1 MSNKAQEILEFIN
14 FTLKNDGYSP
24 SVREICEAVNLKST
38 STVQYHLNKLE
49 KKGVI
54 NKSDGKSRS
63 LHLNNSISEFR
74 SVPIVGEIAAGLPLS
89 AEENQIGELPYPES
103 NFNDSLIALKV
114 NGDSMP
120 YPESNFNDSLIA
132 LKVNGDSMIDAGIHD
147 GDLVVVD
154 KSKEPLDGDIG
165 AFLVYNTEATVKYID
180 TIRNKQ
186 YLIPANKNYENI
198 EITENISIVGKVV
211 SLFRDM

>member
-1 MSNKAQEILEFIN
+1 MSNKENEILEFIN
-14 FTLKNDGYSP
+14 YTLKNDGYSP

-38 STVQYHLNKLE
+38 STVQYHLKKLE

-54 NKSDGKSRS
+54 NKSEGKSRS
-63 LHLNNSISEFR
+63 LHLNDIASEFR
-74 SVPIVGEIAAGLPLS
+74 SVPILGEIAAGLPLT
-89 AEENQIGELPYPES
+89 AEENQVGEL
-103 NFNDSLIALKV
+103 
-114 NGDSMP
+114 P

-154 KSKEPLDGDIG
+154 KSKKPDNGDIG
-165 AFLVYNTEATVKYID
+165 AFLILETEATVKYLD

-186 YLIPANKNYENI
+186 YLIPANKSFQNI
-198 EITENISIVGKVV
+198 EVTENISAVGKVV

>member
-1 MSNKAQEILEFIN
+1 MSNKENEILEFIN
-14 FTLKNDGYSP
+14 YTLKNDGYSP
-24 SVREICEAVNLKST
+24 SVREIGEAVNLKST
-38 STVQYHLNKLE
+38 STVQYHLKKLE

-54 NKSDGKSRS
+54 NKSEGKSRS
-63 LHLNNSISEFR
+63 LHLNEIASEFR
-74 SVPIVGEIAAGLPLS
+74 SVPILGEIAAGLPLT
-89 AEENQIGELPYPES
+89 AEENQVGEL
-103 NFNDSLIALKV
+103 
-114 NGDSMP
+114 P

-154 KSKEPLDGDIG
+154 KSKKPNNGDIG
-165 AFLVYNTEATVKYID
+165 AFLILETEATVKYLD

-186 YLIPANKNYENI
+186 YLIPANKSFENI
-198 EITENISIVGKVV
+198 EVTENISAVGKVV

>member
-24 SVREICEAVNLKST
+24 SVREIYEAVNLKST

-114 NGDSMP
+114 NGDSM
-120 YPESNFNDSLIA
+120 
-132 LKVNGDSMIDAGIHD
+132 IDAGIHD

-165 AFLVYNTEATVKYID
+165 AFLVYDTEATVKYID
-180 TIRNKQ
+180 TIRNKK

>member
-89 AEENQIGELPYPES
+89 AEENQIVEL
-103 NFNDSLIALKV
+103 
-114 NGDSMP
+114 P

>member
-1 MSNKAQEILEFIN
+1 MGNKAQEILEFIN

-49 KKGVI
+49 KKGLI

-114 NGDSMP
+114 NGDSM
-120 YPESNFNDSLIA
+120 
-132 LKVNGDSMIDAGIHD
+132 IDAGIHD

-165 AFLVYNTEATVKYID
+165 AFLVYDTEATVKYID

>member
-1 MSNKAQEILEFIN
+1 MNNKAQEILDFIN
-14 FTLKNDGYSP
+14 FTLINDGYSP

-54 NKSDGKSRS
+54 NKSEGKSRS

-114 NGDSMP
+114 NGDSMI
-120 YPESNFNDSLIA
+120 E
-132 LKVNGDSMIDAGIHD
+132 AGIHD
-147 GDLVVVD
+147 GDLVVID
-154 KSKEPLDGDIG
+154 KSKKPLDGDIG
-165 AFLVYNTEATVKYID
+165 AFLVYDTEATVKYID

-198 EITENISIVGKVV
+198 EISENISIVGKVV

>member
-1 MSNKAQEILEFIN
+1 MNNKAQEILDFIN

-54 NKSDGKSRS
+54 NKSEGKSRS

-114 NGDSMP
+114 NGDSMI
-120 YPESNFNDSLIA
+120 E
-132 LKVNGDSMIDAGIHD
+132 AGIHD
-147 GDLVVVD
+147 GDLVVID
-154 KSKEPLDGDIG
+154 KSKKPIDGDIG
-165 AFLVYNTEATVKYID
+165 AFLVYDTEATVKYID

-198 EITENISIVGKVV
+198 EISENISIVGKVV

>member
-1 MSNKAQEILEFIN
+1 MSNKENEILEFIN
-14 FTLKNDGYSP
+14 YTLKNDGYSP
-24 SVREICEAVNLKST
+24 SVREIGEAVNLKST
-38 STVQYHLNKLE
+38 STVQYHLKKLE

-54 NKSDGKSRS
+54 NKLEGKSRS
-63 LHLNNSISEFR
+63 LHLNDIASEFR
-74 SVPIVGEIAAGLPLS
+74 SVPILGEIAAGLPLT
-89 AEENQIGELPYPES
+89 AEENQVGEL
-103 NFNDSLIALKV
+103 
-114 NGDSMP
+114 P

-154 KSKEPLDGDIG
+154 KSKKPNNGDIG
-165 AFLVYNTEATVKYID
+165 AFLILETEATVKYLD

-186 YLIPANKNYENI
+186 YLIPANKSFENI
-198 EITENISIVGKVV
+198 EVTENISAVGKVV

>member
-1 MSNKAQEILEFIN
+1 MSKKAEEILEFIN

-54 NKSDGKSRS
+54 NKSEGKSRS

-114 NGDSMP
+114 NGDSMI
-120 YPESNFNDSLIA
+120 E
-132 LKVNGDSMIDAGIHD
+132 AGIHD
-147 GDLVVVD
+147 GDLVVID
-154 KSKEPLDGDIG
+154 KSKKPLDGDIG
-165 AFLVYNTEATVKYID
+165 AFLVYDTEATVKYID

-198 EITENISIVGKVV
+198 EISENISVVGKVV

>member
-1 MSNKAQEILEFIN
+1 MSNKDNEILEFIN
-14 FTLKNDGYSP
+14 YTLKYDGYSP
-24 SVREICEAVNLKST
+24 SVREIGEAVNLKST
-38 STVQYHLNKLE
+38 STVQYHLKKLE

-54 NKSDGKSRS
+54 NKSEGKSRS
-63 LHLNNSISEFR
+63 LHLNDIATEFR
-74 SVPIVGEIAAGLPLS
+74 SVPILGEIAAGLPLT
-89 AEENQIGELPYPES
+89 AEENQVGEL
-103 NFNDSLIALKV
+103 
-114 NGDSMP
+114 P

-154 KSKEPLDGDIG
+154 KSKKPNNGDIG
-165 AFLVYNTEATVKYID
+165 AFLILETEATVKYLD

-186 YLIPANKNYENI
+186 YLIPANKSFENI
-198 EITENISIVGKVV
+198 EVTENISAVGKVV

>member
-1 MSNKAQEILEFIN
+1 MSNKENEILEFIN
-14 FTLKNDGYSP
+14 YTLKNDGYSP
-24 SVREICEAVNLKST
+24 SVREIGEAVNLKST
-38 STVQYHLNKLE
+38 STVQYHLKKLE

-54 NKSDGKSRS
+54 NKSEGKSRS
-63 LHLNNSISEFR
+63 LHLNDITSEFR
-74 SVPIVGEIAAGLPLS
+74 SVPILGEIAAGLPLT
-89 AEENQIGELPYPES
+89 AEENQVGEL
-103 NFNDSLIALKV
+103 
-114 NGDSMP
+114 P

-154 KSKEPLDGDIG
+154 KSKKPNNSDVG
-165 AFLVYNTEATVKYID
+165 AFLILETEATVKYLD

-186 YLIPANKNYENI
+186 YLIPANKSFENI
-198 EITENISIVGKVV
+198 EVTENISAVGKVV

>member
-1 MSNKAQEILEFIN
+1 MNNKAQEILDFIN
-14 FTLKNDGYSP
+14 FTIKNDGYSP

-54 NKSDGKSRS
+54 NKSEGKSRS

-114 NGDSMP
+114 NGDSM
-120 YPESNFNDSLIA
+120 
-132 LKVNGDSMIDAGIHD
+132 IDAGIHD

-154 KSKEPLDGDIG
+154 KSEVLLDGDIG

-180 TIRNKQ
+180 TIKNKQ

-198 EITENISIVGKVV
+198 EISENISVVGKVV

>member
-1 MSNKAQEILEFIN
+1 MSNKENEILEFIN
-14 FTLKNDGYSP
+14 YTLKNDGYSP

-38 STVQYHLNKLE
+38 STVQYHLKKLE

-54 NKSDGKSRS
+54 NKSEGKSRS
-63 LHLNNSISEFR
+63 LHLNEIASEFR
-74 SVPIVGEIAAGLPLS
+74 SVPILGEIAAGLPLT
-89 AEENQIGELPYPES
+89 AEENQVGEL
-103 NFNDSLIALKV
+103 
-114 NGDSMP
+114 P

-154 KSKEPLDGDIG
+154 KSKKPDNGDIG
-165 AFLVYNTEATVKYID
+165 AFLILETEATVKYLD

-186 YLIPANKNYENI
+186 YLIPANKSFENI
-198 EITENISIVGKVV
+198 EVTENISAVGKVV

>member
-1 MSNKAQEILEFIN
+1 MSNKAEEILEFIN

-114 NGDSMP
+114 NGDSM
-120 YPESNFNDSLIA
+120 
-132 LKVNGDSMIDAGIHD
+132 IDAGIHD

-165 AFLVYNTEATVKYID
+165 AFLVYDTEATVKYID

-198 EITENISIVGKVV
+198 EISENISTVGKVV

>member
-1 MSNKAQEILEFIN
+1 MSNKENEILEFIN
-14 FTLKNDGYSP
+14 YTLKNDGYSP
-24 SVREICEAVNLKST
+24 SVREIGEAVNLKST
-38 STVQYHLNKLE
+38 STVQYHLKKLE

-54 NKSDGKSRS
+54 NKSEGKSRS
-63 LHLNNSISEFR
+63 LHLNDISSEFR
-74 SVPIVGEIAAGLPLS
+74 SVPILGEIAAGLPLT
-89 AEENQIGELPYPES
+89 AEENQVGEL
-103 NFNDSLIALKV
+103 
-114 NGDSMP
+114 P

-154 KSKEPLDGDIG
+154 KSKKPNNGDIG
-165 AFLVYNTEATVKYID
+165 AFLILETEATVKYLD

-186 YLIPANKNYENI
+186 YLIPANKSFENI
-198 EITENISIVGKVV
+198 EVTENISAVGKVV

>member
-1 MSNKAQEILEFIN
+1 MNNKSQEILEFIN

-114 NGDSMP
+114 NGDSM
-120 YPESNFNDSLIA
+120 
-132 LKVNGDSMIDAGIHD
+132 IDAGIHD

-165 AFLVYNTEATVKYID
+165 AFLVYDTEATVKYID

>member
-1 MSNKAQEILEFIN
+1 MSNKENEILEFIN
-14 FTLKNDGYSP
+14 YTLKNDGYSP

-38 STVQYHLNKLE
+38 STVQYHLKKLE

-54 NKSDGKSRS
+54 NKSEGKSRS
-63 LHLNNSISEFR
+63 LHLNDIASEFR
-74 SVPIVGEIAAGLPLS
+74 SVPILGEIAAGLPLT
-89 AEENQIGELPYPES
+89 AEENQVGEL
-103 NFNDSLIALKV
+103 
-114 NGDSMP
+114 P

-154 KSKEPLDGDIG
+154 KSKKPNNGDIG
-165 AFLVYNTEATVKYID
+165 AFLILETEATVKYLD

-186 YLIPANKNYENI
+186 YLIPANKSFENI
-198 EITENISIVGKVV
+198 EVTENISAVGKVV

>member
-1 MSNKAQEILEFIN
+1 MNNKAQEILDFIN

-54 NKSDGKSRS
+54 NKSEGKSRS

-89 AEENQIGELPYPES
+89 AEDNQIGELPYPES

-114 NGDSMP
+114 NGDSMI
-120 YPESNFNDSLIA
+120 E
-132 LKVNGDSMIDAGIHD
+132 AGIHD
-147 GDLVVVD
+147 GDLVVID
-154 KSKEPLDGDIG
+154 KSKKPLDGDIG
-165 AFLVYNTEATVKYID
+165 AFLVYDTEATVKYID

-198 EITENISIVGKVV
+198 EISENISVVGKVV

>member
-1 MSNKAQEILEFIN
+1 MSSKAQEILEFIN

-114 NGDSMP
+114 NGDSM
-120 YPESNFNDSLIA
+120 
-132 LKVNGDSMIDAGIHD
+132 IDAGIHD

-165 AFLVYNTEATVKYID
+165 AFLVYETEATVKYID

>member
-114 NGDSMP
+114 NGDSM
-120 YPESNFNDSLIA
+120 
-132 LKVNGDSMIDAGIHD
+132 IDAGIHD

-165 AFLVYNTEATVKYID
+165 AFLVYDTEATVKYID
-180 TIRNKQ
+180 TIRNKK

>member
-1 MSNKAQEILEFIN
+1 MSNKENEILEFIN
-14 FTLKNDGYSP
+14 YTLKNDGYSP
-24 SVREICEAVNLKST
+24 SVREIGEAVNLKST
-38 STVQYHLNKLE
+38 STVQYHLKKLE

-54 NKSDGKSRS
+54 NKSEGKSRS
-63 LHLNNSISEFR
+63 LHLNDIASEFR
-74 SVPIVGEIAAGLPLS
+74 SVPILGEIAAGLPLT
-89 AEENQIGELPYPES
+89 AEENQVGEL
-103 NFNDSLIALKV
+103 
-114 NGDSMP
+114 P

-154 KSKEPLDGDIG
+154 KSKKPNDGDIG
-165 AFLVYNTEATVKYID
+165 AFLILETEATVKYLD

-186 YLIPANKNYENI
+186 YLIPANKSFENI
-198 EITENISIVGKVV
+198 EVTENISAVGKVV

>member
-114 NGDSMP
+114 NGDSM
-120 YPESNFNDSLIA
+120 
-132 LKVNGDSMIDAGIHD
+132 IDAGIHD

-165 AFLVYNTEATVKYID
+165 AFLVYDKEATVKYID

>member
-1 MSNKAQEILEFIN
+1 MNNKAQEILDFIN

-54 NKSDGKSRS
+54 NKSEGKSRS
-63 LHLNNSISEFR
+63 LHLNNSINEFR

-114 NGDSMP
+114 NGDSMI
-120 YPESNFNDSLIA
+120 E
-132 LKVNGDSMIDAGIHD
+132 AGIHD
-147 GDLVVVD
+147 GDLVVID
-154 KSKEPLDGDIG
+154 KSKKPLDGDIG
-165 AFLVYNTEATVKYID
+165 AFLVYDTEATVKYID

-198 EITENISIVGKVV
+198 EISENISVVGKVV

>member
-1 MSNKAQEILEFIN
+1 MSNKENEILEFIN
-14 FTLKNDGYSP
+14 YTLKNDGYSP
-24 SVREICEAVNLKST
+24 SVREIGEAVNLKST
-38 STVQYHLNKLE
+38 STVQYHLKKLE

-54 NKSDGKSRS
+54 NKSEGKSRS
-63 LHLNNSISEFR
+63 LHLNDIASEFR
-74 SVPIVGEIAAGLPLS
+74 SVPILGEIAAGLPLT
-89 AEENQIGELPYPES
+89 AEENQVGEL
-103 NFNDSLIALKV
+103 
-114 NGDSMP
+114 P

-154 KSKEPLDGDIG
+154 KSKKPNNGDIG
-165 AFLVYNTEATVKYID
+165 AFLILETEATVKYLD

-186 YLIPANKNYENI
+186 YLMPANKSFENI
-198 EITENISIVGKVV
+198 EVTENISAVGKVV

>member
-1 MSNKAQEILEFIN
+1 MNNKAQEILDFIN
-14 FTLKNDGYSP
+14 FTLENDGYSP
-24 SVREICEAVNLKST
+24 SVREICEGVNLKST

-54 NKSDGKSRS
+54 NKSEGKSRS

-114 NGDSMP
+114 NGDSMI
-120 YPESNFNDSLIA
+120 E
-132 LKVNGDSMIDAGIHD
+132 AGIHD
-147 GDLVVVD
+147 GDLVVID
-154 KSKEPLDGDIG
+154 KSKKPIDGDIG
-165 AFLVYNTEATVKYID
+165 AFLVYDTEATVKYID

-198 EITENISIVGKVV
+198 EISENISVVGKVV

>member
-1 MSNKAQEILEFIN
+1 MSNKENEILEFIN
-14 FTLKNDGYSP
+14 YTLKNDGYSP
-24 SVREICEAVNLKST
+24 SVREIGEAVNLKST
-38 STVQYHLNKLE
+38 SSVQYHLKKLE

-54 NKSDGKSRS
+54 NKSEGKSRS
-63 LHLNNSISEFR
+63 LHLNEIASEFR
-74 SVPIVGEIAAGLPLS
+74 SVPILGEIAAGLPLT
-89 AEENQIGELPYPES
+89 AEENQVGEL
-103 NFNDSLIALKV
+103 
-114 NGDSMP
+114 P

-154 KSKEPLDGDIG
+154 KSKKPNNGDIG
-165 AFLVYNTEATVKYID
+165 AFLILETDATVKYLD

-186 YLIPANKNYENI
+186 YLIPANKSFENI
-198 EITENISIVGKVV
+198 EVTENISAVGKVV

>member
-1 MSNKAQEILEFIN
+1 MSNKENEILEFIN
-14 FTLKNDGYSP
+14 YTLKNDGYSP
-24 SVREICEAVNLKST
+24 SVREIGEAVNLKST
-38 STVQYHLNKLE
+38 STVQYHLKKLE

-54 NKSDGKSRS
+54 NKSEGKSRS
-63 LHLNNSISEFR
+63 LHLNDIASEFR
-74 SVPIVGEIAAGLPLS
+74 SVPILGEIAAGLPLT
-89 AEENQIGELPYPES
+89 AEENQVGEL
-103 NFNDSLIALKV
+103 
-114 NGDSMP
+114 P

-154 KSKEPLDGDIG
+154 KSKKPNNGEIG
-165 AFLVYNTEATVKYID
+165 AFLILETEATVKYLD

-186 YLIPANKNYENI
+186 YLIPANKSFENI
-198 EITENISIVGKVV
+198 EVTENISAVGKVV

>member
-1 MSNKAQEILEFIN
+1 MSNKEIEILEFIN
-14 FTLKNDGYSP
+14 YTLKNDGYSP
-24 SVREICEAVNLKST
+24 SVREIGEAVNLKST
-38 STVQYHLNKLE
+38 STVQYHLKKLE

-54 NKSDGKSRS
+54 NKSEGKSRS
-63 LHLNNSISEFR
+63 LHLNEIASEFR
-74 SVPIVGEIAAGLPLS
+74 SVPILGEIAAGLPLT
-89 AEENQIGELPYPES
+89 AEENQVGEL
-103 NFNDSLIALKV
+103 
-114 NGDSMP
+114 P

-154 KSKEPLDGDIG
+154 KSKKPNNGDIG
-165 AFLVYNTEATVKYID
+165 AFLILETEATVKYLD

-186 YLIPANKNYENI
+186 YLIPANKSFENI
-198 EITENISIVGKVV
+198 EVTENISAVGKVV

>member
-1 MSNKAQEILEFIN
+1 MSNKENEILEFIN
-14 FTLKNDGYSP
+14 YTLKNDGYSP
-24 SVREICEAVNLKST
+24 SVREIGEAVNLKST
-38 STVQYHLNKLE
+38 STVQYHLKKLE

-54 NKSDGKSRS
+54 NKSEGKSRS
-63 LHLNNSISEFR
+63 LHLNYIASEFR
-74 SVPIVGEIAAGLPLS
+74 SVPILGEIAAGLPLT
-89 AEENQIGELPYPES
+89 AEENQVGEL
-103 NFNDSLIALKV
+103 
-114 NGDSMP
+114 P

-154 KSKEPLDGDIG
+154 KSKKPNNGDIG
-165 AFLVYNTEATVKYID
+165 AFLILETEATVKYLD

-186 YLIPANKNYENI
+186 YLIPANKSFKNI
-198 EITENISIVGKVV
+198 EVTENISAVGKVV

>member
-1 MSNKAQEILEFIN
+1 MSKKAEEILEFIN

-54 NKSDGKSRS
+54 NKSEGKSRS

-114 NGDSMP
+114 NGDSM
-120 YPESNFNDSLIA
+120 
-132 LKVNGDSMIDAGIHD
+132 IDAGIHD

-154 KSKEPLDGDIG
+154 KSKEPLNGDIG
-165 AFLVYNTEATVKYID
+165 AFLVMDTEATVKYID
-180 TIRNKQ
+180 TIRNKK

-198 EITENISIVGKVV
+198 EISENISVVGKVV